1 MCDWRPGRHDDKKTC
16 HAFSGCCDQGHD
28 GTADRSAANPKGSI
42 MKTILTVV
50 AMALSTLATG
60 QALAADPG
68 AAKSR
73 AEVKAELADAIRSG
87 NMIASGESGAT
98 FRELFPHRYAQPVV
112 TAGKTRAEVK
122 AELAEAI
129 RNGDM
134 VASGESGATFRELYP
149 HQYTQQPVN
158 AGKSRAEVK
167 AELSDAMRNGNLNA
181 EGKSGA
187 SFKRYYPGR
196 DGQHS

>member
-1 MCDWRPGRHDDKKTC
+1 
-16 HAFSGCCDQGHD
+16 
-28 GTADRSAANPKGSI
+28 
-42 MKTILTVV
+42 
-50 AMALSTLATG
+50 
-60 QALAADPG
+60 
-68 AAKSR
+68 
-73 AEVKAELADAIRSG
+73 
-87 NMIASGESGAT
+87 
-98 FRELFPHRYAQPVV
+98 
-112 TAGKTRAEVK
+112 
-122 AELAEAI
+122 
-129 RNGDM
+129 M